1 MTNNI
6 QVAILAFG
14 GGMLL
19 GLGTIYVLVFNGIH
33 LGAIFGI
40 VTRFGVGGQLL
51 SFVSGHGPIELSIIC
66 LAGGAGF
73 MLSDAIL
80 RPGMLTRVEALRL
93 AGLRSVQ
100 LLLGGASFLI
110 IAGSIEGFIS
120 PSDLP
125 DAFKYATGIIT
136 GVLLY
141 GYWLLAGRGKA
152 NRHQRSAEPGT
163 SQAATY
169 VG

>member
-14 GGMLL
+14 GGMVL

-40 VTRFGVGGQLL
+40 VTKFGVGGQLL

-73 MLSDAIL
+73 MLADAIL
-80 RPGMLTRVEALRL
+80 RPGMLTRVEALRQ

-100 LLLGGASFLI
+100 LLLGGASLLVV
-110 IAGSIEGFIS
+110 AGTIEGFIS

-125 DAFKYATGIIT
+125 DEFKYATGIVT

-141 GYWLLAGRGKA
+141 AYWLLMGRDKA
-152 NRHQRSAEPGT
+152 REARPSHTAVERTA
-163 SQAATY
+163 
-169 VG
+169 